1 MRLISTIVDPSD
13 GAARA
18 DPAAL
23 MARVARGDKEAFAA
37 LYDVLAPTVF
47 GTVRRVIR
55 DPALSEEVTQEVFV
69 EVWRQAARFDSARGG
84 VRGWAGTIA
93 HRRAIDRVRSEVAL
107 RGRQLRDVA
116 TSRATTPDNPLDVVI
131 DALDRDRARRA
142 LAELSDVQRQALEL
156 AYFDGLTHVE
166 IAARLGV
173 ALGTVKTRI
182 RDGLIR
188 LRGLMGASG

>member
-1 MRLISTIVDPSD
+1 MRLISTIVDASD
-13 GAARA
+13 SAPRA

-23 MARVARGDKEAFAA
+23 MARVAQGDKEAFAA

-69 EVWRQAARFDSARGG
+69 EVWRQAARFDSVRGG
-84 VRGWAGTIA
+84 VRGWVGTIA

-116 TSRATTPDNPLDVVI
+116 TSRAGDPDDPLDVVI

-166 IAARLGV
+166 IATLLGV

-188 LRGLMGASG
+188 LLSVMGACG